1 MNDDLVVDT
10 PRGPITLRRER
21 PEDAGFLETL
31 FRHCALDVLE
41 LAAVA
46 PAIKEQLVRTQLSS
60 QTATYRT
67 QYPDARFDI
76 VERDGAPIGRLIV
89 DRGTDCGCV
98 VDIALMPEHRGSGLG
113 RTIMKHVV
121 GRFARDGR
129 PVQCQVLRTNEASLR
144 MCLAAGFVP
153 VAGDWASVQLEWR
166 PREPAVGAATQAASD
181 HPETPA
187 RP

>member
-10 PRGPITLRRER
+10 PDGPIRLRRER
-21 PEDAGFLETL
+21 PEDAAFLQAL
-31 FRHCALDVLE
+31 FRHCALEVLD

-46 PAIKEQLVRTQLSS
+46 PAIKEQLVRAQLGS

-67 QYPDARFDI
+67 RYPDACFDI
-76 VERDGAPIGRLIV
+76 VERDGAPIGRLVV

-98 VDIALMPEHRGSGLG
+98 VDIALMPKQRGSGLG
-113 RTIMKHVV
+113 RTLMKHVV
-121 GRFARDGR
+121 GRFAREGR
-129 PVQCQVLRTNEASLR
+129 PVRCQVLRSNEASLR

-153 VAGDWASVQLEWR
+153 IAGDWASIQLEWC
-166 PREPAVGAATQAASD
+166 PREPAVGATTEAASD
-181 HPETPA
+181 QPETPA